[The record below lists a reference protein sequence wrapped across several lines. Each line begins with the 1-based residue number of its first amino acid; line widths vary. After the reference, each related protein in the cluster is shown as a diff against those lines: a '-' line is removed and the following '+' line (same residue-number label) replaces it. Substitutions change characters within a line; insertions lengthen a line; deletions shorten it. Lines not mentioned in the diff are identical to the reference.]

1 MKISSPNAESASTDG
16 SALFKDRRG
25 DRLLRMK
32 AVIAKTGLTISGIY
46 RREVAGRFP
55 KRLKLG
61 ARAVAWY
68 ESDIDSFI
76 ADPLGYRWP
85 NGATSAQAPSAPR

>member
-1 MKISSPNAESASTDG
+1 MKIYSPKAEPASSDG
-16 SALFKDRRG
+16 PALFQDRRD

-32 AVIAKTGLTISGIY
+32 AVIAGIGLTISGIY
-46 RREVAGRFP
+46 RREVAGRSP

-61 ARAVAWY
+61 ARAVARC
-68 ESDIDSFI
+68 ESDIAAFI

-85 NGATSAQAPSAPR
+85 NGATSAPAPLTPR

>member
-1 MKISSPNAESASTDG
+1 MKISSPKAEPASSDRPD
-16 SALFKDRRG
+16 LFKDRRG

-32 AVIAKTGLTISGIY
+32 AVIARAGLTISGMY
-46 RREVAGRFP
+46 RREVARRFP

-68 ESDIDSFI
+68 ESDIDAFI

-85 NGATSAQAPSAPR
+85 NGATSAPAPLTPR